1 MNIAIFIHGKAGA
14 GKDTFVKALKYF
26 YKDEVTSDYH
36 NIQDLLTNKP
46 SIYDTEDIVVMP
58 FADEVRKELCRLDP
72 AVDFPRLCNDYEYKT
87 KYRKELVDIG
97 DGYRQRDPGIW
108 VDKHYISLKQW
119 NLENKG
125 KIVCIPD
132 MRYST
137 NDTGDEFAYA
147 KEIGK
152 ELQLLSFTVKITAS
166 LSARLGRMSETARKN
181 YIQFGMYNDSENA
194 MNHVKEENF
203 DFVCCNTL
211 NLPIG
216 FNPGIKEAAL
226 ELLSIFELIKNI

>member
-26 YKDEVTSDYH
+26 NKKEEVTDYYEVD
-36 NIQDLLTNKP
+36 NLFMNKP
-46 SIYDTEDIVVMP
+46 STYDTEDIVTMP
-58 FADEVRKELCRLDP
+58 FADEVRKELCRLDSS
-72 AVDFPRLCNDYEYKT
+72 VDFKLLCNDYKYKT
-87 KYRKELVDIG
+87 KYREQLVNIG

-108 VDKHYISLKQW
+108 VDKHYVALKQW

-125 KIVCIPD
+125 KIVCVPD

-137 NDTGDEFAYA
+137 NNTGDEFAYA

-152 ELQLLSFTVKITAS
+152 ELQLLSFTVKIKAS
-166 LSARLGRMSETARKN
+166 LSARLSRMSETARKA

-194 MNHVKEENF
+194 MNHIKEEDF
-203 DFVCCNTL
+203 DFVCCNNGYIPL
-211 NLPIG
+211 G
-216 FNPGIKEAAL
+216 FSSEIEEAAL
-226 ELLSIFELIKNI
+226 EILNIFEMVKNI